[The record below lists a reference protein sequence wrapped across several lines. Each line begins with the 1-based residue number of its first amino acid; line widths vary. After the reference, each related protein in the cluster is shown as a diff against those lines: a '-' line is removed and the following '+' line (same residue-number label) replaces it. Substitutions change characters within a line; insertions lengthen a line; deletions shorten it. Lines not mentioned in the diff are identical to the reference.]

1 MLTWYLKIQHKT
13 GSENKILQS
22 CIATLITSVNKD
34 SAMGILFLFT
44 VVVVVV
50 VV

>member
-1 MLTWYLKIQHKT
+1 MRSCKVVLQTYLI
-13 GSENKILQS
+13 
-22 CIATLITSVNKD
+22 TLITSVNKD
-34 SAMGILFLFT
+34 SAMGIFFYSLFVVVS